1 MAYFQELPN
10 ISQPSL
16 LSGSN
21 KVEDRVIV
29 KNLFK
34 RSKLRTD
41 VDQAIT
47 AFDYY
52 YKKPCCGDVTV
63 EGTVETFFG
72 RSGRPRDVHAHVP
85 PTAASGT
92 ARPCRVDGSSLT
104 RRLRGPVK
112 TR

>member
-1 MAYFQELPN
+1 MAYFEELPN

-21 KVEDRVIV
+21 RVEDRVIV

-47 AFDYY
+47 VFNTITLKISKDQMFLL
-52 YKKPCCGDVTV
+52 KNFMVTQN
-63 EGTVETFFG
+63 
-72 RSGRPRDVHAHVP
+72 
-85 PTAASGT
+85 
-92 ARPCRVDGSSLT
+92 
-104 RRLRGPVK
+104 
-112 TR
+112 